1 MKEKHARQLL
11 DSMELID
18 DEIIEAAARPP
29 RRRVR
34 AWKVVLPIAA
44 CLAMVGTM
52 MVVMMVGVGSEKK
65 PSYMSFADR
74 DEWYVRPNGGVKR
87 ELVAQIQEGMCLN
100 DVIALIG
107 KPNRPIHREPFIA
120 FQWDLDNGE
129 CLHIFLR
136 KVPSYFEQELPEVQ
150 DGKIDWNVPFDT
162 LLMVD
167 WIEIEPEHS
176 QICQCHPLRDEY
188 VEWLEKYWENTDE
201 E

>member
-44 CLAMVGTM
+44 CLAVVGTM
-52 MVVMMVGVGSEKK
+52 MVVMMVGVGSEDKV
-65 PSYMSFADR
+65 SYLSANEK
-74 DEWYVRPNGGVKR
+74 EWYVRPNGGVKR
-87 ELVAQIQEGMCLN
+87 ELVDQIHEGMYLN
-100 DVIALIG
+100 DVIELIG
-107 KPNRPIHREPFIA
+107 KPNRPIHEETPYEA
-120 FQWDLDNGE
+120 LQWDLDTGE
-129 CLHIFLR
+129 CLHLYCRPTTIIGIP
-136 KVPSYFEQELPEVQ
+136 VV
-150 DGKIDWNVPFDT
+150 DGKLDLNVPIDIYHT
-162 LLMVD
+162 VEI
-167 WIEIEPEHS
+167 IEIEPKDS
-176 QICQCHPLRDEY
+176 NICELKHWPHGKY